1 MKAFCSKTKIALA
14 VAALVASAGAQAV
27 AIGAVTIGG
36 TGTCQTW
43 LPSNGFASG
52 QACDV
57 PNLAAA
63 LGGAGNVEL
72 SKLGGATTTPAQ
84 FTTMTGMVGAQQVV
98 MSSLVLTDWTANGN
112 ALATRY
118 ITDAFASVGQILS
131 GTQLTA
137 LTGIFLGTPDG
148 YGRVSDPNV
157 SYVETSAN
165 GTLYVGLDGFLNAS
179 PVLNALV
186 AAVNAALPGTAND
199 LAPVADGAQASE
211 VVKVQ
216 VDGASWQYLYGFSA
230 TPTGYSAPDPFH
242 SFSGSYRLQVPEPES
257 LALLGIGLLG
267 LCLSRRRRV

>member
-14 VAALVASAGAQAV
+14 VAALVASAGASAV
-27 AIGAVTIGG
+27 SIVLDPVPFAGPGVYTVWSETSPGVITN
-36 TGTCQTW
+36 TGPQTPADAQ
-43 LPSNGFASG
+43 LVLNG
-52 QACDV
+52 
-57 PNLAAA
+57 N
-63 LGGAGNVEL
+63 GNVEL
-72 SKLGGATTTPAQ
+72 SKLGGPV
-84 FTTMTGMVGAQQVV
+84 TTMTGMVGAHQVV
-98 MSSLVLTDWTANGN
+98 MSSLILTDWTANGN

-137 LTGIFLGTPDG
+137 LTGIFLGSTAG

-157 SYVETSAN
+157 SYVDTSAN
-165 GTLYVGLDGFLNAS
+165 GTIYVGLDGFLNAS

-186 AAVNAALPGTAND
+186 AAVNAALPGTADD
-199 LAPVADGAQASE
+199 LAPVADGAQVSE

-230 TPTGYSAPDPFH
+230 TPTGYQSPDG

>member
-27 AIGAVTIGG
+27 AIGPVTIGG

-72 SKLGGATTTPAQ
+72 SKLGGPV
-84 FTTMTGMVGAQQVV
+84 TTMTGMVGAQQVV
-98 MSSLVLTDWTANGN
+98 MSSLILTDWTANGN

-118 ITDAFASVGQILS
+118 ITDAFASVGQTLS
-131 GTQLTA
+131 GTQLAA
-137 LTGIFLGTPDG
+137 LTGIFLGSTAG

-157 SYVETSAN
+157 SYVDTSAN
-165 GTLYVGLDGFLNAS
+165 GTIYVGLDGFLNAS

-186 AAVNAALPGTAND
+186 AAVNAALPGTGDD
-199 LAPVADGAQASE
+199 LAPVADGAQVSE

>member
-14 VAALVASAGAQAV
+14 VAALVASAGASAV
-27 AIGAVTIGG
+27 SIVLDPVPFAGPGVYTVWSETSPGVITN
-36 TGTCQTW
+36 TGPQTPADAQ
-43 LPSNGFASG
+43 LVLNG
-52 QACDV
+52 
-57 PNLAAA
+57 N
-63 LGGAGNVEL
+63 GNVEL
-72 SKLGGATTTPAQ
+72 SKLGGPV
-84 FTTMTGMVGAQQVV
+84 TTMTGMVGAHQVV
-98 MSSLVLTDWTANGN
+98 MSSLILTDWTANGN

-137 LTGIFLGTPDG
+137 LTGIFLGSTAG

-157 SYVETSAN
+157 SYVDTSAN
-165 GTLYVGLDGFLNAS
+165 GTIYVGLDGFLNAS

-186 AAVNAALPGTAND
+186 AAVNAALPGTGDD
-199 LAPVADGAQASE
+199 LAPVAPGAQVSE